1 MIQMFIIVFHKFYVK
16 IGRIN
21 IFINIKNYIHLTS
34 EERASKNRRISE
46 TKCATVSRHLEMDC
60 KTFDVK
66 IQENSLNR
74 KQKEALE
81 RIFLEQKWYKNFI
94 INWSSQSN
102 DNKLSKFDTRQ
113 TSITKK
119 DKDMNDVEVQIQHLS
134 AQSRQCLVSRMLANA
149 KTIKT
154 LSSKGLQKGG
164 HLRFSKEETAIDLKQ
179 YGVSHK
185 IVTSKRIKVAG
196 IKKALVVNGL
206 KQFIGIEGIEY
217 ANARLLK
224 RPSGYYVQFVCY
236 VPKETKQ
243 YTNQTIGVDFGCET
257 SFTLSNGE
265 KLQASVQESDR
276 LKRLQRKLNRKTK
289 GSKNWCKCKKQLN
302 KEHERL
308 TNKKNDLAN
317 KVVHKLCKYETVVI
331 QDEQI
336 AKWHKNGHGRKV
348 QHSVLGRVKSKL
360 KTKPNVVVLDKYVP
374 TTKVCVECGC
384 YHDELK
390 VYDRMFKC
398 DCGVEM
404 DRDVHAAQNM
414 VWFYENNVGTLCHN
428 VGVGRTEVKRVEM
441 REMILNAIRR
451 SRQSASLNHEDS
463 TL

>member
-1 MIQMFIIVFHKFYVK
+1 LTTED
-16 IGRIN
+16 RI
-21 IFINIKNYIHLTS
+21 
-34 EERASKNRRISE
+34 SKNKRISE
-46 TKCATVSRHLEMDC
+46 TKRATVSRHLEMDC

-66 IQENSLNR
+66 VQENSLN
-74 KQKEALE
+74 KQQKEALE
-81 RIFLEQKWYKNFI
+81 CIFLEQKWYKNFI
-94 INWSSQSN
+94 INWSNQSN
-102 DNKLSKFDTRQ
+102 ENKLSKFDTRQ

-119 DKDMNDVEVQIQHLS
+119 DKDMNNIGVQIQYLS
-134 AQSRQCLVSRMLANA
+134 AQSRQCLLSRMLSNA

-154 LSSKGLQKGG
+154 LSVKGLQKGG
-164 HLRFSKEETAIDLKQ
+164 HLKFSKEETIIDLKQ

-185 IVTSKRIKVAG
+185 IVSNKRVKIAG

-206 KQFIGIEGIEY
+206 KQFIDIEGLEY
-217 ANARLLK
+217 ANARLLR

-243 YTNQTIGVDFGCET
+243 YINQTIGVDFGCET
-257 SFTLSNGE
+257 TFTLSNGE
-265 KLQASVQESDR
+265 KIQASVQESDR
-276 LKRLQRKLNRKTK
+276 LKRLQRKLNKKTK
-289 GSKNWCKCKKQLN
+289 GSKNWYKCKSQL
-302 KEHERL
+302 KREHEKL

-317 KVVHKLCKYETVVI
+317 KIVSKLCEYETVVI

-336 AKWHKNGHGRKV
+336 AKWHKNGHGKRV
-348 QHSVLGRVKSKL
+348 QHSILGRVKSKL
-360 KTKPNVVVLDKYVP
+360 KTKSNVVVLDKYVP

-390 VYDRMFKC
+390 VYDRTFKC

-414 VWFYENNVGTLCHN
+414 VWFYRYNI
-428 VGVGRTEVKRVEM
+428 GVGRTELKRVEM
-441 REMILNAIRR
+441 RETILDAIKH
-451 SRQSASLNHEDS
+451 SKQSASLNHEDS

>member
-1 MIQMFIIVFHKFYVK
+1 M
-16 IGRIN
+16 
-21 IFINIKNYIHLTS
+21 TS
-34 EERASKNRRISE
+34 EEKTSKNKQISE
-46 TKCATVSRHLEMDC
+46 TKRQTVSRHLEMDC

-66 IQENSLNR
+66 IQENSLSNQ
-74 KQKEALE
+74 QKEALE

-94 INWSSQSN
+94 ISWSNQS
-102 DNKLSKFDTRQ
+102 DQNKLSKFDTRQ
-113 TSITKK
+113 TSIIKK
-119 DKDMNDVEVQIQHLS
+119 DKDMNDVDVQIQYLS
-134 AQSRQCLVSRMLANA
+134 AQSRQCLLSRMLANA

-154 LSSKGLQKGG
+154 LSNKGLQKGG
-164 HLRFSKEETAIDLKQ
+164 HLKFSKEETIIELKQ

-185 IVTSKRIKVAG
+185 IVSSKRIKIAG
-196 IKKALVVNGL
+196 IKKPLVVNGL
-206 KQFIGIEGIEY
+206 KQFSSIQGIEY

-236 VPKETKQ
+236 VPKESKQ
-243 YTNQTIGVDFGCET
+243 YINQTIGVDFGCEI

-265 KLQASVQESDR
+265 KIQALVQESDR
-276 LKRLQRKLNRKTK
+276 LKRLQRKLNKKKRM
-289 GSKNWCKCKKQLN
+289 SKNWRRCKRQLN
-302 KEHERL
+302 KEYERL

-317 KVVHKLCKYETVVI
+317 KVVRKLCEYETIVI

-336 AKWHKNGHGRKV
+336 SKWHKNGHGKKV
-348 QHSVLGRVKSKL
+348 QHSVLGRVKLKL

-374 TTKVCVECGC
+374 TTKVCVKCGQ

-390 VYDRMFKC
+390 VYDRTFKC

-414 VWFYENNVGTLCHN
+414 VWFYENNVG
-428 VGVGRTEVKRVEM
+428 VGRTELKRVEM
-441 REMILNAIRR
+441 QDKILNVIKH
-451 SRQSASLNHEDS
+451 SIESASLKHEDS

>member
-1 MIQMFIIVFHKFYVK
+1 M
-16 IGRIN
+16 
-21 IFINIKNYIHLTS
+21 KN
-34 EERASKNRRISE
+34 KRISE
-46 TKCATVSRHLEMDC
+46 TKRATVSRHLGMDC

-66 IQENSLNR
+66 VQANSLD
-74 KQKEALE
+74 KQQREALE
-81 RIFLEQKWYKNFI
+81 RIFLEQKWYKNYI
-94 INWSSQSN
+94 IGWSNQS
-102 DNKLSKFDTRQ
+102 DENKLSKFDTRQ

-119 DKDMNDVEVQIQHLS
+119 DKDMNDVEIQIQYLS
-134 AQSRQCLVSRMLANA
+134 AQSRQCLLSRMLSNA

-154 LSSKGLQKGG
+154 LTSKGLQKGG
-164 HLRFSKEETAIDLKQ
+164 HLRFSKEETIIDLKQ

-185 IVTSKRIKVAG
+185 IVSNKRIKIAG
-196 IKKALVVNGL
+196 IKKPLIINGL
-206 KQFIGIEGIEY
+206 KQFVNIEGIEY

-243 YTNQTIGVDFGCET
+243 YTKQTIGVDFGCET

-265 KLQASVQESDR
+265 KIQASVQESGR
-276 LKRLQRKLNRKTK
+276 LKRLQRKLNKK
-289 GSKNWCKCKKQLN
+289 QKLSKNWCKCKSQLN

-317 KVVHKLCKYETVVI
+317 KVVHKLCEYETVVI

-336 AKWHKNGHGRKV
+336 AKWHKSGHGKRV

-360 KTKPNVVVLDKYVP
+360 KSKSNVVVLDKYVP

-390 VYDRMFKC
+390 VYDRTFKC

-404 DRDVHAAQNM
+404 DRDVHAAMNI
-414 VWFYENNVGTLCHN
+414 VWFYKHN
-428 VGVGRTEVKRVEM
+428 IGVGRAEFKRVEM
-441 REMILNAIRR
+441 REMILDAIGH
-451 SRQSASLNHEDS
+451 SKQSASLNHEAA
-463 TL
+463 TLQGGGSSRVCHIGRTIP